1 MIAPNNIKK
10 DSSEFSKS
18 PLVIVVSGPSGVG
31 KDAILNRMKEARY
44 PFFFVTTVTTR
55 KRRESEID
63 RIHYHFSSVEDF
75 QKLLNDQ
82 GFLESANVYGNWY
95 GVPKQPI
102 KEAII
107 KGLDTIIKVDVQ
119 GAANIKKILPE
130 AVFIFI
136 NAPSVDE
143 LCNRLKS
150 RCTETAADLSLR
162 IKTAQSELEKMADF
176 DYVVMNPPGDIES
189 AVKDILAI
197 VKAEKCRVKKRQIK
211 L

>member
-1 MIAPNNIKK
+1 MIAPINMKK
-10 DSSEFSKS
+10 DSSEFSRS

-55 KRRESEID
+55 KRRDSEID
-63 RIHYHFSSVEDF
+63 RIHYHFSSLEDF

-102 KEAII
+102 KEAIT

-150 RCTETAADLSLR
+150 RCTENAADLSLR

-197 VKAEKCRVKKRQIK
+197 VKAEKCRVKQRQIK